1 MKIGEKDVETAINA
15 PYEFETSAECVLDKL
30 LPLYINFQIYQMLV
44 EARASEHS
52 SRMVAMKAAT
62 DNANKMVKELTLEYN
77 KARQAAITAALLEI
91 TTAMKA
97 ME

>member
-1 MKIGEKDVETAINA
+1 VGETNKEEALGVD
-15 PYEFETSAECVLDKL
+15 YEFEPSPEGVLDKL

-52 SRMVAMKAAT
+52 ARMVAMKAAT
-62 DNANKMVKELTLEYN
+62 DNAKNMIKDLTLEYN
-77 KARQAAITAALLEI
+77 KARQAAITAELLEI